1 MTKLAGKTALVTG
14 ASRGIGRAIALQL
27 ARDGALVGVHFGAA
41 RDEARRTLDRI
52 EQDGGRGFIVQ
63 ADLADPSGHR
73 HLASAFLEAL
83 ANHANIST
91 FDILVNNSGIDNRK
105 TIDHVTEAEFD
116 RMVQINFRA
125 PFFLIQTLLPHINDG
140 GRIINLSSMVT
151 RAAFIAMPV
160 YAPMKAALDT
170 LGRVLA
176 AQLGPR
182 GITVNA
188 VKPGATATQMNEGAR
203 DPQISK
209 TIAGTIALGRVG
221 QPEDVARLVGFLAS
235 DDGGWITGETIDVS
249 GGQRL

>member
-1 MTKLAGKTALVTG
+1 MAKLVGKTALVTG

-27 ARDGALVGVHFGAA
+27 AQDGALVGVHYGEA

-52 EQDGGRGFIVQ
+52 ENDGGRGFMVQ

-73 HLASAFLEAL
+73 NLASTFLEAL
-83 ANHANIST
+83 ANHAGQST
-91 FDILVNNSGIDNRK
+91 FDVLVNNAGIDNRK
-105 TIDHVTEAEFD
+105 TIDQVTEAEFD

-125 PFFLIQTLLPHINDG
+125 PFFLIQSLLPHISDG

-151 RAAFIAMPV
+151 RAAFTAMPV

-170 LGRVLA
+170 LSRVLA

-188 VKPGATATQMNEGAR
+188 VKPGATATQMNDGTR
-203 DPQISK
+203 DPEISK
-209 TIAGTIALGRVG
+209 VIAGTVALGRVG
-221 QPEDVARLVGFLAS
+221 QPEDIARLVGFLAS
-235 DDGGWITGETIDVS
+235 DDAGWITGETIEIS